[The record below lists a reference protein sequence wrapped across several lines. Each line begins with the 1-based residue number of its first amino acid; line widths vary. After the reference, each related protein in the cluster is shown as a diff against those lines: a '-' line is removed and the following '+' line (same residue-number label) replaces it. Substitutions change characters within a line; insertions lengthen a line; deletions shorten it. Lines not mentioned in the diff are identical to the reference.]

1 MKISDVLRLDVKLPQ
16 SDSARLDVELLLAHC
31 MKCERSY
38 FYTWPEHEVDAAV
51 LLEFDALLQRRI
63 LGEPVAH
70 LLGHREFWDIDLQVD
85 NSTLIPRPET
95 ELLIEL
101 ALEKFPV
108 EPSQVLDLGTG
119 SGAIALTLAGEW
131 PACSISACDYSVAA
145 TALAE
150 KNRLRL
156 NAENVEVFRSDWF
169 ESIKPNQLFD
179 LIISNPPYIDPS
191 DHHLQE
197 GDVRFE
203 PLSALVSADKGL
215 ADLRHIIKNAQNF
228 LRPKGWVMLEHGY
241 NQGRDV
247 RSLLV
252 DEGFKLV
259 STEQDLA
266 GVDRVSL
273 GCKHE

>member
-31 MKCERSY
+31 LKCERSY
-38 FYTWPEHEVDAAV
+38 FYAWPEREVDAAV
-51 LLEFDALLQRRI
+51 LSEFDALLQRRI
-63 LGEPVAH
+63 VGEPVAH

-85 NSTLIPRPET
+85 SSTLIPRPET

-101 ALEKFPV
+101 ALGKFPLGA
-108 EPSQVLDLGTG
+108 SKVLDLGTG

-131 PACSISACDYSVAA
+131 PACDISACDYSVAA

-150 KNRLRL
+150 KNRLQL
-156 NAENVEVFRSDWF
+156 KAENVEVFRSDWF
-169 ESIKPNQLFD
+169 ESVSSGQLFD

-191 DHHLQE
+191 DHHLQQ

-203 PLSALVSADKGL
+203 PLSALVAADKGL
-215 ADLRHIIKNAQNF
+215 ADLRHIIQNAKNYLQ
-228 LRPKGWVMLEHGY
+228 PKGWLMLEHGY
-241 NQGRDV
+241 NQGHDV
-247 RSLLV
+247 RTLLV
-252 DEGFKLV
+252 GAGFKLV